1 MSSEVE
7 LLPCPFCGGTDHFIF
22 PPSCTEDAPY
32 NPADRA
38 SPLVRCRTCYA
49 EVPGKNWDHSCK
61 TAIAA
66 WNRRSASPSIGR
78 VGVKEL
84 EWEPTGSYPF
94 VAISLYYYIGHQ
106 SGDGRYWVHHRI
118 FGDLRE
124 GDGTIEHHLTLD
136 AAKAAAQEDHE
147 RKILWQIVG
156 SSDPDVAPPNV
167 EHLRPL
173 ADREKSATLVYHE
186 EPAGDTQG
194 ALPVGYVKETAETEH
209 VERDALSGDTQVE
222 WRDETEAEH
231 IARDIKEGRFPQ
243 RSERQKRPAVDDAWE
258 RIRSDGE
265 LDAARRKLS
274 MHELRRIIKHA
285 VTAHTE
291 LSATLVSPPDNG
303 GWMPIE
309 TAPKDGTWIIVRTG
323 QIQDGRWAPFSD
335 RCFVVRHLG
344 TTERLGIDIGWTLF
358 PGMVCGT
365 EWLTHWQPL
374 PSPPALQSHNE
385 GSDGK

>member
-1 MSSEVE
+1 MKVTAE
-7 LLPCPFCGGTDHFIF
+7 LMGALVPFLRD
-22 PPSCTEDAPY
+22 DASL
-32 NPADRA
+32 DDVRA
-38 SPLVRCRTCYA
+38 
-49 EVPGKNWDHSCK
+49 
-61 TAIAA
+61 AIQAYLA
-66 WNRRSASPSIGR
+66 ASPSIGR

-136 AAKAAAQEDHE
+136 AALAAAQKDHE

-194 ALPVGYVKETAETEH
+194 AGDAEPTW
-209 VERDALSGDTQVE
+209 RDLALQFDGHRIEALSLLRYVS
-222 WRDETEAEH
+222 EARNCAE
-231 IARDIKEGRFPQ
+231 ATGRAA
-243 RSERQKRPAVDDAWE
+243 EIRPFLAKAPLSGEAV
-258 RIRSDGE
+258 
-265 LDAARRKLS
+265 LAAR
-274 MHELRRIIKHA
+274 IA
-285 VTAHTE
+285 A
-291 LSATLVSPPDNG
+291 LVSPPDNG

-374 PSPPALQSHNE
+374 QSHNE
-385 GSDGK
+385 GSDGDGVGNDNDGREDSQP